1 MKKSKL
7 KKHRSTK
14 LRLRKQAKSEK
25 RKSAKLRLR
34 KQNAPVTARTAFRF
48 AGIVGD
54 GPKFNFK
61 SDVHQKLTERWRS
74 WASEGLGN
82 WTAMTPIQQTA
93 ALNDIVLT
101 DALWRRPRCPAAPA
115 TRGRAL
121 NDIVLT
127 DALWQ
132 LWLSHDGKEFW
143 NEFSKNEKIV
153 LIQYCV
159 EESIWWRNFMV
170 QEEEWNWKL
179 WPWQKQYAFLRTA
192 GRKAMNM
199 ELEHPINVQLVDAD
213 TDDMDASTE
222 AANTQM
228 QLERSTLQLTD
239 PKRSLLITQM
249 EAYAKK
255 WDEE

>member
-93 ALNDIVLT
+93 
-101 DALWRRPRCPAAPA
+101 
-115 TRGRAL
+115 AL

-255 WDEE
+255 WDEEWAMNYDSPMVVPPIYLGCDIPLV